1 MKQNFFTRFLRTSLI
16 ISFFYSGV
24 AAAGQWKPFCVEG
37 AVCNAD
43 FQSYSNLI
51 DRHAAGPLPVGRY
64 IWFQYPTQALDPQ
77 SPNHIRNNNSVFR
90 MDTLT
95 GKIEQNFDQNGALI
109 PDFVS
114 DVESIGLSDGTR
126 LSIWLPN
133 SLKFSEEGELIET
146 RNLSGHTMFEV
157 AANKYQLIPSPVELM
172 GVLYVGYYSSIG
184 HSIIYHSIDNG
195 QTWEAKGGDI
205 LIDSRRYSLMANP
218 EQTGLWA
225 ISPERSSQQQ
235 PASLWES
242 IDDGDTWAQVD
253 NGSFPENTVRIVHD
267 LDDTQISYALTS
279 EGLYVSTNR
288 GIYWRSTLLLGEAV
302 HGMVFIDRT
311 PPLSRALVVG
321 TDSGVKISTDE
332 GNSWLDMN
340 KGLLNIPHTV
350 TYHNGV
356 LVASSDAGYFTCN
369 SVDCGGEAQAVPAE
383 EERGLVTV
391 TEFYNTDLGHY
402 FMTPSEEEVNGIDQG
417 SAGPGWVRTG
427 ETFQAWS
434 LLGSNSAANLCRL
447 YGSVTPGPNS
457 HFFTLSTQECSS
469 LLELEQTTP
478 ATKPRW
484 NFEQYSFMAIPPA
497 MEGPQP
503 CPDDSQPVYRAYNGG
518 FARGEDS
525 NHRYVTDPALL
536 EPMVQEGWVDEGVVF
551 CVAQP

>member
-1 MKQNFFTRFLRTSLI
+1 MKQDIFTWFLRTSLI
-16 ISFFYSGV
+16 TSFFYCGV
-24 AAAGQWKPFCVEG
+24 AVAGQWKPFCVEG
-37 AVCNAD
+37 VACSAN
-43 FQSYSNLI
+43 FQLYGDEAGWYESSPL
-51 DRHAAGPLPVGRY
+51 AAGRY
-64 IWFQYPTQALDPQ
+64 IWFQHSLMSHPAQP
-77 SPNHIRNNNSVFR
+77 SGVFR

-95 GKIEQNFDQNGALI
+95 GNTEKIIGQNSA
-109 PDFVS
+109 FVS
-114 DVESIGLSDGTR
+114 DVNSIGLSDGSR
-126 LSIWLPN
+126 LTFSLYDLKEISGAGEIIEEHNWSGSSVLELSN
-133 SLKFSEEGELIET
+133 SRLIT
-146 RNLSGHTMFEV
+146 
-157 AANKYQLIPSPVELM
+157 PPVKLM
-172 GVLYVGYYSSIG
+172 GMLYTGIRPRYG
-184 HSIIYHSIDNG
+184 EGAAIYHSIDNG
-195 QTWEAKGGDI
+195 QSWTRKPSNISIGANTYA
-205 LIDSRRYSLMANP
+205 LIAAP
-218 EQTGLWA
+218 EQTGLWVN
-225 ISPERSSQQQ
+225 SSKIHDQ
-235 PASLWES
+235 PSSLWES
-242 IDDGDTWAQVD
+242 LDHGDTWTQVD

-267 LDDTQISYALTS
+267 PDNAQISYALTS
-279 EGLYVSTNR
+279 EGLYISTNR
-288 GIYWRSTLLLGEAV
+288 GIYWRSTLLLGEAA
-302 HGMVFIDRT
+302 HGMVFIDRA

-332 GNSWLDMN
+332 GSSWLDMN

-356 LVASSDAGYFTCN
+356 LVASSNAGYFTCN

-391 TEFYNTDLGHY
+391 TEFYNTELGHY
-402 FMTPSEEEVNGIDQG
+402 FMTPSEEEANGIDQG

-427 ETFQAWS
+427 EAFQAWS
-434 LLGSNSAANLCRL
+434 LLGSSSAANLCRL

-457 HFFTLSTQECSS
+457 HFFTLSTQECSA

>member
-1 MKQNFFTRFLRTSLI
+1 MKQNFFTRLLQTTFI
-16 ISFFYSGV
+16 IFFFYCGV

-37 AVCNAD
+37 AVCNAN
-43 FQSYSNLI
+43 FQSYGGGGAGGYSPI
-51 DRHAAGPLPVGRY
+51 DRHAAGPLPAGRH
-64 IWFQYPTQALDPQ
+64 IWFQYPPQALDPQ
-77 SPNHIRNNNSVFR
+77 LVHISNNSSVFR

-95 GKIEQNFDQNGALI
+95 GNIERNIDQSWV
-109 PDFVS
+109 FVS
-114 DVESIGLSDGTR
+114 DVSSIGLSDGSR
-126 LSIWLPN
+126 LSF
-133 SLKFSEEGELIET
+133 SLYGLAELSEEGEIIEARNWSGLDVYGLNNAALIT
-146 RNLSGHTMFEV
+146 PPVNVMGTLYIGIRGSGV
-157 AANKYQLIPSPVELM
+157 
-172 GVLYVGYYSSIG
+172 SS
-184 HSIIYHSIDNG
+184 IYHSTDNG
-195 QTWEAKGGDI
+195 QTWTPKGSNIRIGD
-205 LIDSRRYSLMANP
+205 DRYNLMTNP

-225 ISPERSSQQQ
+225 INSEFFEQ
-235 PASLWES
+235 PISLWES
-242 IDDGDTWAQVD
+242 IDDGATWTQVD

-267 LDDTQISYALTS
+267 PDDTQISYALTS
-279 EGLYVSTNR
+279 EGLYISTNR
-288 GIYWRSTLLLGEAV
+288 GIDWQSTLLLSEAA

-332 GNSWLDMN
+332 GSSWLDMN

-356 LVASSDAGYFTCN
+356 LVASSNAGYFTCN
-369 SVDCGGEAQAVPAE
+369 GVDCGGEAQAVPAQ

-391 TEFYNTDLGHY
+391 TEFYNTELGHY
-402 FMTPSEEEVNGIDQG
+402 FMTPSEEEANGIDQG

-434 LLGSNSAANLCRL
+434 QLGNSYSYATHLCRF
-447 YGSVTPGPNS
+447 YGSVNPGPNS
-457 HFFTLSTQECSS
+457 HFFTISSQECSS
-469 LLELEQTTP
+469 LLELEQTTL

-484 NFEQYSFMAIPPA
+484 NFEQYSFMAIPSSLEA
-497 MEGPQP
+497 PQP
-503 CPDDSQPVYRAYNGG
+503 CPEDSLPIYRAYNGG

-525 NHRYVTDPALL
+525 NHRYVTDPTLL

>member
-1 MKQNFFTRFLRTSLI
+1 MKKDFFTRLLQTTFI
-16 ISFFYSGV
+16 ISFFYCGV
-24 AAAGQWKPFCVEG
+24 AQAEQWKPVCVEG
-37 AVCNAD
+37 AACNAN
-43 FQSYSNLI
+43 FQSYGGGGAGGYSPI
-51 DRHAAGPLPVGRY
+51 DRHAAGPLPVDRY
-64 IWFQYPTQALDPQ
+64 IWFQY
-77 SPNHIRNNNSVFR
+77 PNHIRNNNSVFR

-95 GKIEQNFDQNGALI
+95 GNIERNIDQSSV
-109 PDFVS
+109 FVS
-114 DVESIGLSDGTR
+114 DVNNIGLSNGSR
-126 LSIWLPN
+126 LAF
-133 SLKFSEEGELIET
+133 SLYGLAEISGEGAIIDVRNWSGLSTFDLNNAALIT
-146 RNLSGHTMFEV
+146 
-157 AANKYQLIPSPVELM
+157 PPVEVM
-172 GVLYVGYYSSIG
+172 GTLYIG
-184 HSIIYHSIDNG
+184 IRGGGGSYVYHSIDNG
-195 QTWEAKGGDI
+195 QTWTILKTSNIRIGD
-205 LIDSRRYSLMANP
+205 DRYNLMANP
-218 EQTGLWA
+218 ESTALWA
-225 ISPERSSQQQ
+225 INSEFFDQ

-242 IDDGDTWAQVD
+242 IDDGATWAQVD

-267 LDDTQISYALTS
+267 PDDAQISYALTS
-279 EGLYVSTNR
+279 EGLYTSTNR
-288 GIYWRSTLLLGEAV
+288 GIDWRSTLLLGEAV

-391 TEFYNTDLGHY
+391 TEFYNTELGHY
-402 FMTPSEEEVNGIDQG
+402 FMTPSEEEANGIDQG

-434 LLGSNSAANLCRL
+434 LLGSSSAANLCRL

-469 LLELEQTTP
+469 LLALEQTTP
-478 ATKPRW
+478 ATQPRW
-484 NFEQYSFMAIPPA
+484 NFEQYSFMAIPSSLEA
-497 MEGPQP
+497 PQP
-503 CPDDSQPVYRAYNGG
+503 CPDDSLPVYRAYNGG
-518 FARGEDS
+518 FQRGEDS

-536 EPMVQEGWVDEGVVF
+536 QPMVQEGWIDEGVVF
-551 CVAQP
+551 CVARP

>member
-1 MKQNFFTRFLRTSLI
+1 MKQDVFSKLLTTSLMA
-16 ISFFYSGV
+16 SFIYCGI
-24 AAAGQWKPFCVEG
+24 AQAEQWKPVCVEG
-37 AVCNAD
+37 VACNAN
-43 FQSYSNLI
+43 FQSYNNLI
-51 DRHAAGPLPVGRY
+51 DRHAAGPVPVGRY
-64 IWFQYPTQALDPQ
+64 IWFQYPPRALDPQ
-77 SPNHIRNNNSVFR
+77 AVHISDNGRVFR

-95 GKIEQNFDQNGALI
+95 GKIEQNFDQNWAYDTDI
-109 PDFVS
+109 NSV
-114 DVESIGLSDGTR
+114 GLSDGTR
-126 LSIWLPN
+126 LSIRLPYM
-133 SLKFSEEGELIET
+133 LKFSEEGTLIET
-146 RNLSGHTMFEV
+146 RNLSGHDTTGV
-157 AANKYQLIPSPVELM
+157 ALAGSKLHIAPSPIERM
-172 GVLYVGYYSSIG
+172 GVLYVGYHSHIGYST
-184 HSIIYHSIDNG
+184 IYHSMDNG
-195 QTWEAKGGDI
+195 QTWEAKGSSVR
-205 LIDSRRYSLMANP
+205 IDDRRYGLMANP
-218 EQTGLWA
+218 EQAGLWA
-225 ISPERSSQQQ
+225 ISPERSWLRQ

-242 IDDGDTWAQVD
+242 LDHGATWTQVD

-267 LDDTQISYALTS
+267 PDDASISYALTS
-279 EGLYVSTNR
+279 EGLYISTNR
-288 GIYWRSTLLLGEAV
+288 GIYWRSTLLLGEAA
-302 HGMVFIDRT
+302 HGMVFIDRA

-332 GNSWLDMN
+332 GSSWLDMN

-356 LVASSDAGYFTCN
+356 LVASSNAGYFTCN

-402 FMTPSEEEVNGIDQG
+402 FMTPSEEEGNGIDQG

-434 LLGSNSAANLCRL
+434 LLGSSSAANLCRL

-457 HFFTLSTQECSS
+457 HFFTLSTQECSA

-536 EPMVQEGWVDEGVVF
+536 EPMVLEGWVDEGVVF
-551 CVAQP
+551 CVVQQ